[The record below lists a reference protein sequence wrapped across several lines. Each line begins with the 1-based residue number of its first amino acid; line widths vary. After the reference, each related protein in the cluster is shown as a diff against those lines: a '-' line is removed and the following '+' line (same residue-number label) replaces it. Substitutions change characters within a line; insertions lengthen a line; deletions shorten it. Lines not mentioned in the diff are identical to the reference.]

1 MDYPIYPC
9 GDCAVTLQIGA
20 EISEQVNREVV
31 CALDALRK
39 ADIIG
44 VVELVPTYTSICIHY
59 DPAMLSYE
67 TLQRTI
73 GQIKINLSE
82 DNQEAP
88 GRIVEIP
95 VCYGGEYG
103 PDLSFV
109 AQHNG
114 LTPEEVIKRH
124 SEGEYLVYM
133 LGFLPGF
140 AYMGGM
146 DASIACPRLES
157 PRTKIPAGS
166 VGIAGTQTGIYP
178 LSSPGGWQ
186 LIGRTPLKMFAIHGD
201 QTQFALSAGDR
212 VRFVPITEETY
223 REMEAAND

>member
-31 CALDALRK
+31 CALNALRK

-59 DPAMLSYE
+59 DSAMLSYE

-82 DNQEAP
+82 DNQEAT

-223 REMEAAND
+223 GEMEAAND

>member
-31 CALDALRK
+31 CALNALRK

-59 DPAMLSYE
+59 DPVMLSYE

>member
-31 CALDALRK
+31 CALNALRK

-73 GQIKINLSE
+73 GQMKINLSE

-114 LTPEEVIKRH
+114 LTPEKVIKRH

>member
-31 CALDALRK
+31 CALNALRK
-39 ADIIG
+39 AEIIG

-82 DNQEAP
+82 DNQEAT